1 MRFEGEYEID
11 DGYCGGARP
20 QYFTVDEQD
29 IDDDMS
35 DSDLEELYEEAAQ
48 EHFEEHFERN
58 ISFHLHD
65 VEGFVEWAKEII
77 REKSRGR
84 RGRVKMKLIEAE
96 LFHKTKDEICIGIDD
111 EMFFFMKEISEIEY
125 GIGERLW
132 YIIDKSRKLYN
143 T

>member
-1 MRFEGEYEID
+1 MGKRKDKGK
-11 DGYCGGARP
+11 G
-20 QYFTVDEQD
+20 
-29 IDDDMS
+29 
-35 DSDLEELYEEAAQ
+35 
-48 EHFEEHFERN
+48 
-58 ISFHLHD
+58 
-65 VEGFVEWAKEII
+65 
-77 REKSRGR
+77 RGR

-96 LFHKTKDEICIGIDD
+96 LFHKTKDEICVRIDD